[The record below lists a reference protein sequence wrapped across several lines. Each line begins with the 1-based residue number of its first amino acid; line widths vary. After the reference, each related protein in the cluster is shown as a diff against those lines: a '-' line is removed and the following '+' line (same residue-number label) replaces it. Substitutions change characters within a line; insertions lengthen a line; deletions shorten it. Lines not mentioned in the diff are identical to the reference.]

1 MRKNYHEEEEYFEDD
16 EQLDLVD
23 LIFALLRR
31 WKVIVLISAPII
43 LLGLFF
49 AMTKPTLYR
58 AETKMIIINSNQSTT
73 IAASDLYINQK
84 LVTTYTQLAKSRD
97 IMERV
102 INKFDLNE
110 TPGSLASK
118 VSIIPIP
125 ETELMKLSYTSG
137 DSKLAPIIANE
148 LTNEFIYKVSQVM
161 RVRNISIIENATVA
175 YEIPKNRAIIVIA
188 SIILGLAMGC
198 GVAGVIE
205 LLHKKLRKSSDI
217 ERILGAKMLGM
228 IPEVKLEEEREAN
241 HEA

>member
-1 MRKNYHEEEEYFEDD
+1 MRKNYHEEDYYEDD
-16 EQLDLVD
+16 DEIDLVD
-23 LIFALLRR
+23 LIFTLLRR

-58 AETKMIIINSNQSTT
+58 AETKMIIMGSNQSTT

-84 LVTTYTQLAKSRD
+84 LVTTYTQLAKSSD

-110 TPGSLASK
+110 TPGLLASK

-137 DSKLAPIIANE
+137 DSKLTPMIANE

-175 YEIPKNRAIIVIA
+175 YAIPKNRATIVMA